1 VLYLAEVQKP
11 KSGFNISG
19 RSKAELKLLACQR
32 SEQNWSAI
40 PGEELVAA
48 PDEAT
53 NYNPGVLVLVDMN
66 ANRQIQSQLRDAG
79 KHLVGILQNLSRQ
92 IEKYKK
98 EADEIESWRQSLS
111 LQSQQLQL
119 RQEEIY
125 GREED
130 LEHTRAELDRL
141 TQEAQ
146 ALESTLE
153 QHEQSRQDLA
163 AQWEQLREKEQ
174 HLDRLQQSVGTS
186 LSEQQVAE
194 IRAALHQ
201 LGGTSRALDPQQLE
215 TTVTEIEGQQEL
227 LNGHWQQLQHQ
238 QQRVVET
245 QSELDRQQQQIEQ
258 SKQQLQTFQTSLE
271 ETQTAWEVQQ
281 HTLSMQQEYLQ
292 RLTTRINIEQDN
304 YQKIYLM
311 SKGGQADI
319 GDVQIDLEQ
328 LESMEIGQLETIV
341 ANLQT
346 EVDRSVHFVHLEEE
360 ELQEKQAVIDEL
372 QQAILVANEF
382 DKLKLE
388 ADLADERDGYNMLDH
403 TLDGQRQTMR
413 ERQTYLQIHTRVL
426 RHRQGHVP
434 EAADQSQ
441 MEWDSI
447 LRLLDNQ
454 RQQQQSELTQ
464 VETEIQNLRHTIDQT
479 KAKIEQQVEAYLQES
494 KQVQAL
500 ERQHQ
505 LTQQQSIELVAKID
519 LYQELMQPLQ
529 DRIDA
534 FKRQLGSL
542 ADAAEHQPESQQAM
556 QQIESLL
563 NHLVHGLPMG
573 S

>member
-32 SEQNWSAI
+32 TEQNWSAI

-48 PDEAT
+48 PDDA
-53 NYNPGVLVLVDMN
+53 NNFNPGVLVLVDMN
-66 ANRQIQSQLRDAG
+66 ANRQIQSQLREAG
-79 KHLVGILQNLSRQ
+79 KQLVSILQNLSRQ

-98 EADEIESWRQSLS
+98 EADEIDSWRQSLS

-130 LEHTRAELDRL
+130 LENTRAELDRL

-153 QHEQSRQDLA
+153 QHEQSRQELA

-174 HLDRLQQSVGTS
+174 QIEIHQQSLNCAAV
-186 LSEQQVAE
+186 SESQINE
-194 IRAALHQ
+194 IRTALHQ
-201 LGGTSRALDPQQLE
+201 LSGTSRTFDSQQLE
-215 TTVTEIEGQQEL
+215 TTVTAIEVQQDL
-227 LNGHWQQLQHQ
+227 LDGHWQQLRRQEQ
-238 QQRVVET
+238 NVVQT
-245 QSELDRQQQQIEQ
+245 QAELLAQEQEIDRC
-258 SKQQLQTFQTSLE
+258 KQQLQELQTALE

-281 HTLSMQQEYLQ
+281 HTLSMQQEYVQ
-292 RLTTRINIEQDN
+292 RLTARIQLEQEN

-311 SKGGQADI
+311 SKGGGTDV
-319 GDVQIDLEQ
+319 GDVQIDLDRLEAMPIGELQ
-328 LESMEIGQLETIV
+328 LIV
-341 ANLQT
+341 ENLQT
-346 EVDRSVHFVHLEEE
+346 EVDRSVHFVRLEEE
-360 ELQEKQAVIDEL
+360 ELQEKQAAIDEL
-372 QQAILVANEF
+372 QQAILGANEF

-388 ADLADERDGYNMLDH
+388 ADLADEQDGYNMLDH

-413 ERQTYLQIHTRVL
+413 ERQTYLQIHNRVL
-426 RHRQGHVP
+426 RQRQGHQP
-434 EAADQSQ
+434 EAADRSQ
-441 MEWDSI
+441 IEWQSI
-447 LRLLDNQ
+447 LRLLDSQ

-464 VETEIQNLRHTIDQT
+464 VETEIDSLRRTIEQT

-494 KQVQAL
+494 KQVQKL
-500 ERQHQ
+500 EHQHQ
-505 LTQQQSIELVAKID
+505 ITKQLATELIAKID
-519 LYQELMQPLQ
+519 LYQEMMQPLQ
-529 DRIDA
+529 DRIDSC
-534 FKRQLGSL
+534 KQQLGNL
-542 ADAAEHQPESQQAM
+542 ADTAQHQPENHQAM

-563 NHLVHGLPMG
+563 NNLVHGLPM
-573 S
+573 